1 MNMYLVAKDIRAGYN
16 QYAPMQGVGA
26 QRETISEK
34 TRHWKTGSA
43 TWACRLSTK
52 PNATDF

>member
-43 TWACRLSTK
+43 T
-52 PNATDF
+52 